1 MAKILLN
8 KSNFFHNLELCSKQ
22 AGGKDKVA
30 IVLKDNAYGHG
41 IVEISQMAKEFG
53 ITKAI
58 VRTTQEALKVE
69 DYFQQFLILADI
81 DSTSLAHGF
90 HVTINSLEDLDKMGA
105 GMNIAIKVDT
115 GMNRNGILPNEL
127 EACIHGAYKK
137 GLVIK
142 SIFTHH
148 RSADMLSSEYF
159 WQKDQFKGL
168 KEDTIKICAKLKLP
182 KIAFHSSNSSAL
194 FRDNNFTD
202 DFCRIGI
209 AAYGYIENESPLN
222 IPSLKPVLS
231 LVANKISTR
240 VLKEGES
247 VGYGATF
254 TAYEDMKLSTYD
266 IGYAD
271 GFKRIDPS
279 ITYITKDGSHLLG
292 RVSMDNISINSQK
305 DEICLFDDV
314 MELTQVH
321 KTICYEILTSLSQ
334 SIPRKIV

>member
-41 IVEISQMAKEFG
+41 LLEIAQMAQEFG
-53 ITKAI
+53 ITKVVI
-58 VRTTQEALKVE
+58 RTTQEALQIK
-69 DYFQQFLILADI
+69 DYFQQFLILADT
-81 DSTSLAHGF
+81 DSVSLAHGF

-105 GMNIAIKVDT
+105 GTNVAIKIDT
-115 GMNRNGILPNEL
+115 GMHRNGILPSEL
-127 EACIHGAYKK
+127 EACIYGAYKK
-137 GLVIK
+137 GLIIK
-142 SIFTHH
+142 SLFMHH
-148 RSADMLSSEYF
+148 RSADILSSEYF
-159 WQKDQFKGL
+159 WQNDQFKAL
-168 KEDTIKICAKLKLP
+168 KAEAKKICAKLKLP
-182 KIAFHSSNSSAL
+182 KIAFHTSNSSAL

-222 IPSLKPVLS
+222 TPSLKPVLS

-247 VGYGATF
+247 IGYGATF
-254 TAYEDMKLSTYD
+254 TAYEDMDVSTYD

-279 ITYITKDGSHLLG
+279 VKYITKDGSCLLG
-292 RVSMDNISINSQK
+292 RVSMDNISINSQE

-314 MELTQVH
+314 RELVSIH
-321 KTICYEILTSLSQ
+321 KTISYEILTSLSS
-334 SIPRKIV
+334 SIPRQIV